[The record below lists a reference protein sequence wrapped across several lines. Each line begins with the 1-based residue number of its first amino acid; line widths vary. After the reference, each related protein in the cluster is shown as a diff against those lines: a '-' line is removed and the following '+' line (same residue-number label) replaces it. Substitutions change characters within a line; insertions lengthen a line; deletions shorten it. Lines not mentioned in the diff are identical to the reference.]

1 MTFTTD
7 DIITLAAVV
16 AAVGALYAI
25 IAQPFKLLRHI
36 NHVTTFTAYE
46 VQLQS
51 DMIST
56 LFDHAI
62 SPKSVDELTEI
73 KKKYEQEY
81 TLEIFEKRLSNILH
95 TLTES

>member
-81 TLEIFEKRLSNILH
+81 RNHMFKSMMESDSNEK
-95 TLTES
+95 TK